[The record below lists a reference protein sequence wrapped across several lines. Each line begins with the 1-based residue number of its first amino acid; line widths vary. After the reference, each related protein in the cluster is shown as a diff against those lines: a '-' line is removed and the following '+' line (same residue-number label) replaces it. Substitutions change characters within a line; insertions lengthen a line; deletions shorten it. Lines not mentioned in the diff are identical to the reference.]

1 VAQEN
6 HTVPDQTPDPG
17 IPTTNHRT
25 SPEGTSR
32 PSRVAIHN
40 DDSMFDFKK
49 DPPAPP
55 TDREN
60 MQVPEIKAIFDSHSI
75 PYHEDFTKSQL
86 LYILDQTFPVSGAPG
101 RPFYYDALN
110 DRFSWD
116 DPRGSLPP
124 GWEARPS
131 RAGEKYY
138 YDTINNTPSWN
149 ELRITKSNESG
160 ESRSER
166 VLFPQNISGPQIPPS
181 RSRPLETGKS
191 HPTKP
196 PEGLQR
202 NMLLLTVKESM
213 AGKHSTWSVLVKR
226 IIADMY
232 LIGNMPTLS
241 LVPNSIF
248 CPTNQPMPRMHHT
261 SHKSSNPVPQYD
273 GRLSFG

>member
-1 VAQEN
+1 MPQNHLSARAQQDQGRLRPIIRADVIGSTAPRATSELPPLAFPASEACSDSAEVELLVAQEN

-17 IPTTNHRT
+17 IPTTNHGT

-40 DDSMFDFKK
+40 DDPMFDFKK

-196 PEGLQR
+196 PEGFTAEHVTF
-202 NMLLLTVKESM
+202 NGE
-213 AGKHSTWSVLVKR
+213 R
-226 IIADMY
+226 I
-232 LIGNMPTLS
+232 
-241 LVPNSIF
+241 
-248 CPTNQPMPRMHHT
+248 
-261 SHKSSNPVPQYD
+261 D
-273 GRLSFG
+273 GW